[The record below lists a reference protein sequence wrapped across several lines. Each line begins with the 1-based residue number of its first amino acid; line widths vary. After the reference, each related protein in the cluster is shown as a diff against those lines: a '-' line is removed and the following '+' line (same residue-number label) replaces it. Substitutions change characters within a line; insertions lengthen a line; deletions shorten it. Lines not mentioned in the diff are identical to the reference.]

1 MKSDSGKILKKAAVF
16 LGTVGAFSSL
26 GGILL
31 TIGQFSFA
39 FQDVRDNHYLQHKM
53 FHLGAHSLYQPLL
66 QWGRITLVLFFVL
79 LVFWV
84 FWESL
89 RVQVIKN
96 SFKAKNWPVLAG
108 AVLACLTLF
117 FFGVRNFHA
126 YIFPPDENP
135 WIRIVIWGLLCVLV
149 GLGRVLSLAR
159 NGIVQVGIRFSKIF
173 LTGVAVIMVLVCL
186 TVALF
191 LRFQNPSGPNVIVL
205 LVDALRKDH
214 VSKYGYYRNTTPK
227 INRFARKAVVFRN
240 AVSQCSWTSPAIASL
255 FSSLYPSVHGLTSY
269 SYKENVAAADTL
281 DFRLVTFA
289 EVLKEKGYATGAFVA
304 NHWINRQLGY
314 GQGFDIFDPILY
326 VPKPRAWMVN
336 EKALKWIAANQSK
349 PFFAYMHYM
358 DVHGPYAPPGNF
370 SSFFKSEVL
379 KKMTEEDA
387 VKIPGF
393 NPEINDL
400 NHYIDQYDGEIRYI
414 DRQIGVFLDK
424 IRELGL
430 MDNTIIIITS
440 DHGEAF
446 LEHGYGDHG
455 WSLYNEEIDIPL
467 IIKLPE
473 GEKFPEIKQHRVQ
486 LIDVAATVL
495 GLLHFRFPYEV
506 DGWDLSREF
515 DRKSLLRR
523 VIVSEELSEKITG
536 PPKVAMIKDGY
547 KVIFNF
553 PELQVRELYDL
564 EKDKREMKNLINHLP
579 EKLDDFSQVIII
591 WEKAKIYARQKLGL
605 SASVVEIKDK
615 KEIERLKSLGY
626 LK

>member
-1 MKSDSGKILKKAAVF
+1 MKGDFGKILKKSAVF
-16 LGTVGAFSSL
+16 LSTLGAFSSL

-31 TIGQFSFA
+31 TIEQFSFA
-39 FQDVRDNHYLQHKM
+39 FQDIGDNRYLQYKM
-53 FHLGAHSLYQPLL
+53 FPLVAHSLYPPLL
-66 QWGRITLVLFFVL
+66 QWGRITLILFFVL
-79 LVFWV
+79 LVFWF

-89 RVQVIKN
+89 YVQVIKN
-96 SFKAKNWPVLAG
+96 SFKVKNWPVLAG
-108 AVLACLTLF
+108 AVLACLILF
-117 FFGVRNFHA
+117 YFGVRSFHG
-126 YIFPPDENP
+126 YIFPPEENP
-135 WIRIVIWGLLCVLV
+135 LFRVVIWGLLCVLV
-149 GLGRVLSLAR
+149 GLGRLLSLTTDR
-159 NGIVQVGIRFSKIF
+159 KVQGGIKFSRFF
-173 LTGVAVIMVLVCL
+173 LTGLAVIMAMVFLAG
-186 TVALF
+186 ALF
-191 LRFQNPSGPNVIVL
+191 LRFQNTSGPNVIVL

-227 INRFARKAVVFRN
+227 INRFSREAVVFRN
-240 AVSQCSWTSPAIASL
+240 AVSQCSWTSPSIASL

-269 SYKENVAAADTL
+269 SYKDNAAEADTL

-314 GQGFDIFDPILY
+314 GQGFDVFDPILY

-336 EKALKWIAANQSK
+336 EKALKWIAVNKNK

-370 SSFFKSEVL
+370 SSFFKSDVL
-379 KKMTEEDA
+379 KKMTGEDA

-400 NHYIDQYDGEIRYI
+400 NYYIDQYDGEIRYI
-414 DRQIGVFLDK
+414 DTQIGVFLDK
-424 IRELGL
+424 MRELGL
-430 MDNTIIIITS
+430 IDNTIIIITS

-467 IIKLPE
+467 IIRFPD
-473 GEKFPEIKQHRVQ
+473 GVKFPEIKQHRVQ
-486 LIDVAATVL
+486 LIDVAVTVL

-506 DGWDLSREF
+506 DGWDLSREM
-515 DRKSLLRR
+515 DRKSLKRR
-523 VIVSEELSEKITG
+523 TIVSEELSEKITG

-547 KVIFNF
+547 KAIFNF
-553 PELQVRELYDL
+553 PELKIRELYDL
-564 EKDKREMKNLINHLP
+564 EKDKGEMKNLISQLP
-579 EKLDDFSQVIII
+579 EKFDDFSRVIKA
-591 WEKAKIYARQKLGL
+591 WKKAKIYSRQKLGL
-605 SASVVEIKDK
+605 SSSVVEIKDK
-615 KEIERLKSLGY
+615 KEIERLKTLGY